1 MQKSTKDNLPFYI
14 LMAITFVLLTIARI
28 YCKQPLL
35 RTLPLYI
42 SLVVG
47 FLQSRVNRYAPLIGG
62 FNSLLYAYVYYYF
75 GLYAMAAYAL
85 LASCPIQLITFV
97 QWNNRAYKHSTVFR
111 CMTTKQ
117 RIWTTIA
124 CVAAW
129 LITYFILKA
138 VGSSYQLLDNTIML
152 FGVLISILTMFAFI
166 EYTYLIVVSSVISIY
181 LHAVMLIDK
190 PEQLTYLIF
199 SIYSL
204 ICITRGFFQA
214 RALYKEQQALAVSQ
228 SLKPKAES

>member
-1 MQKSTKDNLPFYI
+1 MQKSSKDNLPFYV
-14 LMAITFVLLTIARI
+14 LMTITFVLLTIARI

-75 GLYAMAAYAL
+75 GLMAMAAYAL
-85 LASCPIQLITFV
+85 FFSCPLQLITFL
-97 QWNNRAYKHSTVFR
+97 QWHKRAYKHSTVFR

-117 RIWTTIA
+117 RIWTTTI
-124 CVAAW
+124 CIVCW
-129 LITYFILKA
+129 LVTYVILKA
-138 VGSSYQLLDNTIML
+138 IGSSYQLLDNTISL
-152 FGVLISILTMFAFI
+152 FGILISILTMFAFI
-166 EYTYLIVVSSVISIY
+166 EYTYLIIISSLISIF
-181 LHAVMLIDK
+181 LHAYMMIEQ

-199 SIYSL
+199 SVYSF
-204 ICITRGFFQA
+204 ICIVRGFFQA
-214 RALYKEQQALAVSQ
+214 RALYKEQQALAASQ
-228 SLKPKAES
+228 SLKQKAQS

>member
-1 MQKSTKDNLPFYI
+1 MQKSTKDNLPFYV
-14 LMAITFVLLTIARI
+14 LMAITFVLLTIARF

-75 GLYAMAAYAL
+75 GLMAMAAYAL
-85 LASCPIQLITFV
+85 LFSCPLQLITFL
-97 QWNNRAYKHSTVFR
+97 QWHKRAYKHSTVFR

-117 RIWTTIA
+117 RIWTTTICIA
-124 CVAAW
+124 CW
-129 LITYFILKA
+129 LVTYAILKA
-138 VGSSYQLLDNTIML
+138 IGSSS
-152 FGVLISILTMFAFI
+152 LISIG
-166 EYTYLIVVSSVISIY
+166 
-181 LHAVMLIDK
+181 LHAYMMIEQ

-199 SIYSL
+199 SVYSF
-204 ICITRGFFQA
+204 ICIVRGFFQA
-214 RALYKEQQALAVSQ
+214 RALYKEQQELAASQ
-228 SLKPKAES
+228 S

>member
-1 MQKSTKDNLPFYI
+1 MQKSTKDNLPFYV

-75 GLYAMAAYAL
+75 GLMAMAAYAL
-85 LASCPIQLITFV
+85 HVSCPIQLITFL
-97 QWNNRAYKHSTVFR
+97 QWNKRAYKHSTVFR

-117 RIWTTIA
+117 RI
-124 CVAAW
+124 
-129 LITYFILKA
+129 
-138 VGSSYQLLDNTIML
+138 
-152 FGVLISILTMFAFI
+152 
-166 EYTYLIVVSSVISIY
+166 
-181 LHAVMLIDK
+181 
-190 PEQLTYLIF
+190 
-199 SIYSL
+199 
-204 ICITRGFFQA
+204 
-214 RALYKEQQALAVSQ
+214 
-228 SLKPKAES
+228 

>member
-1 MQKSTKDNLPFYI
+1 
-14 LMAITFVLLTIARI
+14 MAITFVLLTIARY

-75 GLYAMAAYAL
+75 GLMAMAAYAL
-85 LASCPIQLITFV
+85 LVSCPIQLITFL
-97 QWNNRAYKHSTVFR
+97 QWNKRAYKHSTVFR

-117 RIWTTIA
+117 RIWTTVA
-124 CVAAW
+124 CAAAW

-138 VGSSYQLLDNTIML
+138 IGSSYQLLDNTIML

-166 EYTYLIVVSSVISIY
+166 EYTYLIVVSSIISIY
-181 LHAVMLIDK
+181 LHAVMLLDK

-214 RALYKEQQALAVSQ
+214 RALYKEQQQLATSK
-228 SLKPKAES
+228 S